1 MSEIETAIENL
12 IQFHI
17 DENDFITRVDA
28 EQYFEEGIASA
39 LDDANF
45 ITGMEAEQYTDQCV
59 SDLQDDI
66 SELIVRIEALE
77 EFKALEDK
85 AREDKALDL
94 LDTVARAEIDSVDS
108 QSPRRARA
116 ESREPDRLDLGRKSG
131 QHQHFR
137 GLSYYR
143 YAREVCALEL
153 GNRRGIENHDDHH
166 DDTGNSAQSYQRKTG
181 GRIMRVIIELEFENL
196 PSQVDVENYLK
207 ELIDDGSLFYHLA
220 QGEAKS

>member
-28 EQYFEEGIASA
+28 EQYFEEGIALA

-94 LDTVARAEIDSVDS
+94 LDTVARAEIDSVTAEALEE
-108 QSPRRARA
+108 QEPRAVNQIDWILGERAGSISIFAGYPTIDMLEQFVRSNLGTEEESKTMMIIMMTLATARNLINEKLEA
-116 ESREPDRLDLGRKSG
+116 ES
-131 QHQHFR
+131 
-137 GLSYYR
+137 
-143 YAREVCALEL
+143 
-153 GNRRGIENHDDHH
+153 
-166 DDTGNSAQSYQRKTG
+166 
-181 GRIMRVIIELEFENL
+181 
-196 PSQVDVENYLK
+196 
-207 ELIDDGSLFYHLA
+207 
-220 QGEAKS
+220 

>member
-45 ITGMEAEQYTDQCV
+45 ITGMEAEQYTDGEIN
-59 SDLQDDI
+59 DLRADMEG
-66 SELIVRIEALE
+66 ELGELQSRIEALE

-94 LDTVARAEIDSVDS
+94 LDTVARAEIDSVTAKALEE
-108 QSPRRARA
+108 QEPRAVNQIDWILGERAGSTSIFAGYPTIDMLEKFVRSNLGTEEESKTMMIIMMTLATARNLINEKLEA
-116 ESREPDRLDLGRKSG
+116 ES
-131 QHQHFR
+131 
-137 GLSYYR
+137 
-143 YAREVCALEL
+143 
-153 GNRRGIENHDDHH
+153 
-166 DDTGNSAQSYQRKTG
+166 
-181 GRIMRVIIELEFENL
+181 
-196 PSQVDVENYLK
+196 
-207 ELIDDGSLFYHLA
+207 
-220 QGEAKS
+220 

>member
-1 MSEIETAIENL
+1 MSEIETAVENL

-94 LDTVARAEIDSVDS
+94 LDTVARAEIDSFTAKALEE
-108 QSPRRARA
+108 QEPRAVNQIDWILGERAGSISIFAGYPTIDMLEQFVRSNLGTEEESKTMMIIMMTLATARNLINEKLEA
-116 ESREPDRLDLGRKSG
+116 ES
-131 QHQHFR
+131 
-137 GLSYYR
+137 
-143 YAREVCALEL
+143 
-153 GNRRGIENHDDHH
+153 
-166 DDTGNSAQSYQRKTG
+166 
-181 GRIMRVIIELEFENL
+181 
-196 PSQVDVENYLK
+196 
-207 ELIDDGSLFYHLA
+207 
-220 QGEAKS
+220 

>member
-1 MSEIETAIENL
+1 MSEIETAVENL

-94 LDTVARAEIDSVDS
+94 LDTVARAEIDSFRAKALEE
-108 QSPRRARA
+108 QEPRAVNQIDWILGERAGSISIFAGYPTIDMLEKFVRSNLGTEEESKTMMIIMMTLATARNLINEKLEA
-116 ESREPDRLDLGRKSG
+116 ES
-131 QHQHFR
+131 
-137 GLSYYR
+137 
-143 YAREVCALEL
+143 
-153 GNRRGIENHDDHH
+153 
-166 DDTGNSAQSYQRKTG
+166 
-181 GRIMRVIIELEFENL
+181 
-196 PSQVDVENYLK
+196 
-207 ELIDDGSLFYHLA
+207 
-220 QGEAKS
+220 

>member
-94 LDTVARAEIDSVDS
+94 LDTVARAEIDSVTAKALEE
-108 QSPRRARA
+108 QEPRAVNQIDWILGERAGSISIFAGYPTIDMLEQFVRSNLGTEEESKTMMIIMMTLATARNLINEKLEA
-116 ESREPDRLDLGRKSG
+116 ES
-131 QHQHFR
+131 
-137 GLSYYR
+137 
-143 YAREVCALEL
+143 
-153 GNRRGIENHDDHH
+153 
-166 DDTGNSAQSYQRKTG
+166 
-181 GRIMRVIIELEFENL
+181 
-196 PSQVDVENYLK
+196 
-207 ELIDDGSLFYHLA
+207 
-220 QGEAKS
+220 